1 MKIARKTILRYG
13 LMISILSVLIIACKK
28 NTSFTNNP
36 SGSRNVAVYLTDDP
50 CQYDS
55 VFIDVKYI
63 ELKIDTSIH
72 GNNENQSGDNN
83 ENQSDD
89 RNDNSWKHDGD
100 HDEDHQHSDKN
111 GIWDTLNIKPGLYN
125 ILQLRNGNDVIIG
138 TGNIPAGNI
147 NKMRLTVGSR
157 SYVVVSGV
165 KHSLN
170 LFHSQ
175 DNFSYINVHGEDEDD
190 NFNPGQT
197 SMWIDF
203 NICKSIKLMD
213 DQYYLKPFISIF
225 AMSNTGSV
233 EGNVFPHSAQPF
245 VTVWN
250 TTDTASALPE
260 ENGRFKIRGLN
271 AGVYNVTYNGSFGYK
286 DTTITN
292 IQVQKGKETQLPNIT
307 LHQ

>member
-1 MKIARKTILRYG
+1 MKITRKTIFRFG
-13 LMISILSVLIIACKK
+13 LMISALTVLLIACKK
-28 NTSFTNNP
+28 NESMNNP
-36 SGSRNVAVYLTDDP
+36 SGPRNVALYLTDDP

-63 ELKIDTSIH
+63 ELKIDTNSIH
-72 GNNENQSGDNN
+72 GNNEGQSGDNN
-83 ENQSDD
+83 DNQSGDD
-89 RNDNSWKHDGD
+89 NDNSWKHEGD
-100 HDEDHQHSDKN
+100 HDEDHQHSDKY

-147 NKMRLTVGSR
+147 IKMRLTVGTR
-157 SYVVVSGV
+157 SYVVISGV

-175 DNFSYINVHGEDEDD
+175 DNFSYINVHGQDEDND
-190 NFNPGQT
+190 FKPGQT

-225 AMSNTGSV
+225 AMSKTGSI
-233 EGNVFPHSAQPF
+233 EGNVFPHSAQPY

-250 TTDTASALPE
+250 ATDTASALPE
-260 ENGRFKIRGLN
+260 EDGMFKIRGLN
-271 AGVYNVTYNGSFGYK
+271 AGTYNVIYNGSFGYK

-292 IQVQKGKETQLPNIT
+292 VQVQAGKDAKLPDIT